1 MKKFTI
7 YPAIDLRNGKVV
19 RLKQGD
25 PARETIFSDSPATI
39 ASQWEC
45 LGASWLHLVN
55 LDSAME
61 QDDILNQ
68 NAIQSILSKINQST
82 IKVQL
87 GGGIRS
93 LEMVQNLL
101 DIGVARVILGTAAI
115 TDPDF
120 LRSALRIYGS
130 DRIVIAVD
138 AQDGLLKIRGW
149 RENSG
154 ITALPFVRNLAE
166 IGITTIIFTDINRDG
181 IGTGINLAATCEIA
195 EQSGLQ
201 VIASGGVHTLEDV
214 IAVKNSDLAGAI
226 VGRALYDGNIHLD
239 SLIQLQKGL

>member
-19 RLKQGD
+19 RLRQGD
-25 PARETIFSDSPATI
+25 PARETIFSDSPAAV
-39 ASQWEC
+39 ASQWKCWE
-45 LGASWLHLVN
+45 ANWLHLVN

-61 QDDILNQ
+61 KDDILNQ
-68 NAIQSILSKINQST
+68 AAIQDILAEVKQST

-93 LEMVQNLL
+93 LEMIQNMLEL
-101 DIGVARVILGTAAI
+101 GVARLILGTAAI

-120 LRSALRIYGS
+120 MLSALQTFGS
-130 DRIVIAVD
+130 ERIVIAVD

-149 RENSG
+149 QENSG
-154 ITALPFVRNLAE
+154 MTVLPFVKKMAG
-166 IGITTIIFTDINRDG
+166 IGITTIIFTDISRDG

-195 EQSGLQ
+195 GQSGLE
-201 VIASGGVHTLEDV
+201 VIASGGVRTLEDV
-214 IAVKNSDLAGAI
+214 IAVKNAGLAGVI
-226 VGRALYDGNIHLD
+226 VGRALYDGNINPD
-239 SLIQLQKGL
+239 SLIQLQEG